1 MALLLP
7 LLAEQLLGVSMGFAD
22 TLMVSS
28 VGEAA
33 ISGVSLVD
41 RLNLLIL
48 QVLMALSTGGAVI
61 VSQYLGRNDTRSAA
75 QSAAQLITALS
86 ISTVAAAALAA
97 AMSRPLLL
105 FVFGAIEK
113 DVMRHA
119 QTYFLVSAASYP
131 FMGLY
136 GAGAALFRAQ
146 GNSRV
151 SMHASFVM
159 NAINVAGNALLI
171 FVFDMGVLGA
181 ALATLAGRVFAAVY
195 VMMRLQQAENPLRI
209 SGLRALYPDGALI
222 GRIMRLGVPNGVERS
237 AFQVG
242 KLIVSHWVAGLGTA
256 AIAANAVLNSLSEV
270 VNIPG
275 SAVSMAVIPVIGQC
289 LGAGEK
295 EQAKENLR
303 RLFLL
308 SSVGTALSNA
318 LMFVFVPYLAGW
330 FGLSPQA
337 HALAVQIMRT
347 IDAASIVLWS
357 ASFTLPYA
365 LRAGGDARYIM
376 TVTMTSMWVMRL
388 GLCWLFVTQMGL
400 GLQGVW
406 YSMFADWALRGLLF
420 SLRLRGGR
428 WMNHRII

>member
-151 SMHASFVM
+151 SMHASLVM
-159 NAINVAGNALLI
+159 NAVNVAGNALLI

>member
-151 SMHASFVM
+151 SMHASLVM
-159 NAINVAGNALLI
+159 NAVNVAGNALLI
-171 FVFDMGVLGA
+171 FVFDMGVLG

-308 SSVGTALSNA
+308 SSVGTGLSNA

>member
-209 SGLRALYPDGALI
+209 SGLRALYPDGVLI